1 MIVPKH
7 KRGGKMIV
15 AIIVTSLLAIAV
27 FTYIL
32 FIGANMNKTDE
43 ERELEDKEQI
53 EYLRNY
59 KNGGNKVESKKKN
72 KTSL

>member
-1 MIVPKH
+1 
-7 KRGGKMIV
+7 
-15 AIIVTSLLAIAV
+15 
-27 FTYIL
+27 
-32 FIGANMNKTDE
+32 MNKTDE